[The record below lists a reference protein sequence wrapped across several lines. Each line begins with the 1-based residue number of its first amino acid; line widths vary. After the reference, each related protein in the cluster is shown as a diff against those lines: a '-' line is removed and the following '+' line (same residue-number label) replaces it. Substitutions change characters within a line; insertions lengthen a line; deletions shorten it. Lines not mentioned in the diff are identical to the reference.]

1 MDMTWAALILIGGL
15 LLLLA
20 LGVEIAVSM
29 GIIATVGLV
38 VFVGQPLQQFAYS
51 GWEIVNSFVLTAMP
65 LFVFMGAILA
75 NTGIAGDLFRAADK
89 WLGGL
94 PGGIAC
100 SVIGANAVFGAMSGS
115 SVAATATF
123 GKIAFPEMEKLGYE
137 PKLALGSI
145 AVAGTLSVLIP
156 PSLLFIVYGAWEG
169 VSVARLFAAGLIPG
183 IVLAVLLMVTVM
195 VRVRLNPRLAPTAST
210 PSRHERFATL
220 PSLLPFLAIIALVL
234 GVVFTGVMTPT
245 ESAALGAF
253 LSIVLAAVRRRLS
266 LTILRQSMEDAV
278 KISAMVAFVLF
289 TARVLGMVFAYLGV
303 TKALAAG
310 MLTLPLDKYG
320 MLAVICLLYLVLG
333 SFFDTFSMMVLTL
346 PFVSPI
352 VAGSGFD
359 AIWFGVVFVILAEI
373 GLVTPPFGLNLFV
386 LNGAVPKHDVMTI
399 AAACLPLLPAL
410 LLLVVLLTLFPQLAL
425 WLPEV
430 LYSH

>member
-1 MDMTWAALILIGGL
+1 MDMTWVSLILIGGL
-15 LLLLA
+15 MVLLA

-51 GWEIVNSFVLTAMP
+51 GWEIMNSFVLTAMP
-65 LFVFMGAILA
+65 LFVFMGTILA
-75 NTGIAGDLFRAADK
+75 NTGIVGDLFRGADK

-100 SVIGANAVFGAMSGS
+100 SVISANAVFGAMSGS

-183 IVLAVLLMVTVM
+183 IILAVLLMVTVM
-195 VRVRLNPRLAPTAST
+195 VRVRLDPRLAPTASR

-220 PSLLPFLAIIALVL
+220 PSLLPFLAVIALVF

-253 LSIVLAAVRRRLS
+253 LSLALAAARRRLT
-266 LTILRQSMEDAV
+266 LTILRQSMDDAV

-303 TKALAAG
+303 TKALAAS
-310 MLTLPLDKYG
+310 MLTLPLGKYG
-320 MLAVICLLYLVLG
+320 MLAVMCLLYLVLG
-333 SFFDTFSMMVLTL
+333 CFFDTFSMMVLTL

-352 VAGSGFD
+352 VAGAGFD
-359 AIWFGVVFVILAEI
+359 GIWFGVVFVILAEI

-386 LNGAVPKHDVMTI
+386 LNGVVPEHDVMTI
-399 AAACLPLLPAL
+399 AAACLPLIPVL
-410 LLLVVLLTLFPQLAL
+410 LLLVVLLTVFPQLAL
-425 WLPEV
+425 WLPGV